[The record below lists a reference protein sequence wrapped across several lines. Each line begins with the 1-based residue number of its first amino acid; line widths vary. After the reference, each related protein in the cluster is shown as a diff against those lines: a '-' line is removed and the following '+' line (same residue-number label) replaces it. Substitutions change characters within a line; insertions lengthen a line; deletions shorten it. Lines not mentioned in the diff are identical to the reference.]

1 MPTEPAPTSVNFPNT
16 AGDEHGRV
24 LVGGDL
30 RPGTVLEAYRS
41 GLFPMRQGD
50 GQLAWWSPDPR
61 GVLLPGRLRV
71 SHSLRK
77 SVRHFEIRVDTAL
90 DEVIE
95 ACASRPEGEYHW
107 ITDEIRATY
116 GELHRLGWVHSVEA
130 WADGELVG
138 GLYGVSVGALFC
150 GESMFQRRTDASK
163 SALVA
168 LVELLDSTGAGWLV
182 DVQWLTPHLASLG
195 AVEVSR
201 AEFLDLHAAAAR
213 AASPF

>member
-1 MPTEPAPTSVNFPNT
+1 MPTEPAATDVAFPAT
-16 AGDEHGRV
+16 PGDEHGRV

-30 RPGTVLEAYRS
+30 RPGTVLAAYRA

-61 GVLLPGRLRV
+61 GVLQPGHLRV

-77 SVRHFEIRVDTAL
+77 SAHHFEIRVDTAF

-95 ACASRPEGEYHW
+95 RCADRPKGEYHW
-107 ITDEIRATY
+107 ITDEIRETY
-116 GELHRLGWVHSVEA
+116 AELHRLGWVHSVEA
-130 WADGELVG
+130 WSDEELVG

-168 LVELLDSTGAGWLV
+168 LVGMLDATGQDWLI

-195 AVEVSR
+195 AVEVPR
-201 AEFLDLHAAAAR
+201 AEFLVLQGVAAR

>member
-1 MPTEPAPTSVNFPNT
+1 MPTEPAATDVVFPTSP
-16 AGDEHGRV
+16 GDEHGRV

-30 RPGTVLEAYRS
+30 RPGTVLAAYRA

-61 GVLLPGRLRV
+61 GVLQPGHLRV

-77 SVRHFEIRVDTAL
+77 TRRNFEIRVDTAF
-90 DEVIE
+90 DRVVA
-95 ACASRPEGEYHW
+95 ACAERPQGEYHW
-107 ITDEIRATY
+107 ITDEIRETY
-116 GELHRLGWVHSVEA
+116 SELHRLGWVHSVEA
-130 WADGELVG
+130 WASGELVG

-168 LVELLDSTGAGWLV
+168 LVGLLDATGQDWLI

-195 AVEVSR
+195 AVEVPR
-201 AEFLDLHAAAAR
+201 AEFLVLQGAAAAGT
-213 AASPF
+213 SPF